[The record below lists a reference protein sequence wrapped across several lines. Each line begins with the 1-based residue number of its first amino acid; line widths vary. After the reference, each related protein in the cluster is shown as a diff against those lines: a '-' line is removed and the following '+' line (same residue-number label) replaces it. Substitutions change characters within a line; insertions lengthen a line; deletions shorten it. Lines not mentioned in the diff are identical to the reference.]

1 MKTPT
6 KETTPTKPSDVVKT
20 TAGSP
25 ASSGE
30 SDIHDNPGYMAP
42 DQVDRMLMDVTSE
55 KLHGEISENLGVKYL
70 SRVASAEHQVAPL
83 FGQLYGLNGRL
94 MVNVETRR
102 MSRRGSEIQY
112 PRFNV
117 IFLCDTAAP
126 NTYLCEET
134 LNAML
139 GNPEN
144 IPSSMHVHLANFP
157 AVEAHLSP
165 ATGHYADVNVI
176 GMDLMSRIQTT
187 IYGADREFKLDLMS
201 HRTH

>member
-1 MKTPT
+1 MKTS
-6 KETTPTKPSDVVKT
+6 ETTPTKSSDVVT

-25 ASSGE
+25 ASSSEG
-30 SDIHDNPGYMAP
+30 SDIHDNPDYIAP
-42 DQVDRMLMDVTSE
+42 DQADMMLMDVTSE
-55 KLHGEISENLGVKYL
+55 KLHGEISENLGVTYL
-70 SRVASAEHQVAPL
+70 SQVASPEHQVAPL

-102 MSRRGSEIQY
+102 MSRRGSQIQY

-117 IFLCDTAAP
+117 IFLCDTGAP

-134 LNAML
+134 LNIML

-144 IPSSMHVHLANFP
+144 IPSSMHIHLANFP
-157 AVEAHLSP
+157 AVQAYLSP
-165 ATGHYADVNVI
+165 KNGHYADVNVI

-187 IYGADREFKLDLMS
+187 IYGADREFKLELMS
-201 HRTH
+201 HRTR